1 MSDKPTILVTRKLPQ
16 AVEDRL
22 SRDFTPRFNT
32 DDTQYSDEQIIELA
46 DGCDGIVACHSEHF
60 DRAQFEKLPNSVK
73 ILVAFSVGIDWI
85 DLDAA
90 KDNNVVVTNTPDVL
104 NDATAEIAILCML
117 GAARRASEGER
128 MVRAGKWNCWSPAFM
143 VGTQVTGKNL
153 GVIGMG
159 RVGRIVAKRAKY
171 GFDMNIRYSNRSK
184 LSSGL
189 EDGAIYHASVED
201 LLPHCDFLSLNCPA
215 TPETIDLMNAERL
228 ALLPDGAVL
237 VNTARGAVV
246 DEDALVNALKSGKLA
261 AAGLDVYKGEP
272 GINPKIAEL
281 DNTFLMPHI
290 GSSTFE
296 TRDAMGFLALD
307 NLDAFFAAKELPSRV
322 A

>member
-16 AVEDRL
+16 NVEARL
-22 SRDFTPRFNT
+22 AQDFEVRFNA
-32 DDTQYSDEQIIELA
+32 DDTLYTQEQVIELA
-46 DGCDGIVACHSEHF
+46 QGCDGIIACHSEHF
-60 DRAQFEKLPNSVK
+60 DRAQFERLPDSVK
-73 ILVAFSVGIDWI
+73 ILAAYSVGIDWI

-104 NDATAEIAILCML
+104 NDATAEVAILCML

-128 MVRAGKWNCWSPAFM
+128 LVRAGEWDWWSPAFM
-143 VGTQVTGKNL
+143 VGTQVTGKTL
-153 GVIGMG
+153 GVVGMG

-171 GFDMNIRYSNRSK
+171 GFDMNIRYSNRSQ
-184 LSSGL
+184 LSPEL
-189 EDGAIYHASVED
+189 EDGAIFHETVED
-201 LLPHCDFLSLNCPA
+201 MLPHCDFLSLNCPA
-215 TPETIDLMNAERL
+215 TPDTIDLMNAERL
-228 ALLPDGAVL
+228 ALLPDGAIL
-237 VNTARGAVV
+237 VNTSRGAVV
-246 DEDALVNALKSGKLA
+246 DEDALIDALNSGKLA

-272 GINPKIAEL
+272 GVNPKIAEL
-281 DNTFLMPHI
+281 TNTFLMPHI

-307 NLDAFFAAKELPSRV
+307 NLDAFFRGKEPPTRV

>member
-16 AVEDRL
+16 NVEARL
-22 SRDFTPRFNT
+22 AQDFEVRFNA
-32 DDTQYSDEQIIELA
+32 DDTLYTQEQVIELA
-46 DGCDGIVACHSEHF
+46 QGCDGIIACHSEHF
-60 DRAQFEKLPNSVK
+60 DRAQFERLPDSVK
-73 ILVAFSVGIDWI
+73 ILAAYSVGIDWI

-104 NDATAEIAILCML
+104 NDATAEVAILCML

-128 MVRAGKWNCWSPAFM
+128 MVRAAEWDWWSPAFM
-143 VGTQVTGKNL
+143 VGTQVTGKTL
-153 GVIGMG
+153 GVVGMG

-171 GFDMNIRYSNRSK
+171 GFDMNIRYSNRSQ
-184 LSSGL
+184 LSPEL
-189 EDGAIYHASVED
+189 EDGAIFHETVED
-201 LLPHCDFLSLNCPA
+201 MLPHCDFLSLNCPA
-215 TPETIDLMNAERL
+215 TPDTIDLMNAERL
-228 ALLPDGAVL
+228 ALLPDGAIL
-237 VNTARGAVV
+237 VNTSRGAVV
-246 DEDALVNALKSGKLA
+246 DEDALIDALNSGKLA

-272 GINPKIAEL
+272 GVNPKIAEL
-281 DNTFLMPHI
+281 TNTFLMPHI

-307 NLDAFFAAKELPSRV
+307 NLDAFFRGKEPPTRV

>member
-1 MSDKPTILVTRKLPQ
+1 MLYKPTILVTRKLPQ

-22 SRDFTPRFNT
+22 TRDFTPRFNNE
-32 DDTQYSDEQIIELA
+32 DTQYNDEQILA
-46 DGCDGIVACHSEHF
+46 LAAGCDGIVACHSENF
-60 DRAQFEKLPNSVK
+60 DRALFEKLPNSVK
-73 ILVAFSVGIDWI
+73 ILAAFSVGIDWI

-90 KDNNVVVTNTPDVL
+90 KKKGVVVTNTPNVL

-128 MVRAGKWNCWSPAFM
+128 MVRADKWNWWSPAFM
-143 VGTQVTGKNL
+143 VGTQVTGKTL

-171 GFDMNIRYSNRSK
+171 GFDMNIRYFNRSK
-184 LSSGL
+184 LSPEL
-189 EDGAIYHASVED
+189 EDGAIYHDSVED
-201 LLPHCDFLSLNCPA
+201 LLPHCGFLSLNCPA
-215 TPETIDLMNAERL
+215 TPETIDLINAKRL

-237 VNTARGAVV
+237 VNTARGAIV
-246 DEDALVNALKSGKLA
+246 DENALINALKSGKLA
-261 AAGLDVYKGEP
+261 AAGLDVYKEEP
-272 GINPKIAEL
+272 GVNLKLAEL
-281 DNTFLMPHI
+281 ENTFLMPHI

-307 NLDAFFAAKELPSRV
+307 NLDTFFAGTPPPTRV